1 MLDEQLLEE
10 FFVMSPVPE
19 RDRED
24 GEVFS
29 DDDIGR
35 ENTRPPNVIADN
47 SRVEDGGLLDEPINA
62 DQVDEE
68 PGVTVSLIC
77 FYELSFLVL
86 FL

>member
-10 FFVMSPVPE
+10 FFVMEPVPE

-29 DDDIGR
+29 DDDTGR
-35 ENTRPPNVIADN
+35 ENTRPPIVIADN
-47 SRVEDGGLLDEPINA
+47 SRVEDDGLLEEHINA
-62 DQVDEE
+62 DQVEE
-68 PGVTVSLIC
+68 EQGITVSLIC